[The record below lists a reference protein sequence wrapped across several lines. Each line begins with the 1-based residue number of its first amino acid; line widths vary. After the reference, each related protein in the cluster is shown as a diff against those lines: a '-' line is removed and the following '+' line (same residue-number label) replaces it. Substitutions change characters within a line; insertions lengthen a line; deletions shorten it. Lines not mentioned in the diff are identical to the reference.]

1 MKYLLLML
9 SVLAV
14 SCSAIA
20 QEIRI
25 KIEVLIH
32 LEVSVTKPSI
42 TKPMEYPPRIHH
54 VSKPFSFRHH
64 IYLHEGIE
72 LISFLPYERCWHIQ
86 ISRKELKMVAGIPP
100 LRISQKKYSLY
111 TVTQKI
117 TQEKVFTPSYF
128 YAVPAPSPERST
140 FQSPEIAK
148 SVSTVHKKVSL
159 KTRKHVVY
167 MKVPSTI
174 SMQIQGIYASVFYAS
189 PLSGVE
195 PICKTHKPSKEF
207 KLSLLRCISLK
218 EAKTFP
224 FMIER
229 KEHRITSSEPV
240 IGDFL
245 PSSHMFSNLRNM
257 KVHSVTLEPG
267 ILKYSA
273 EWGTVAVDGKGIKS
287 FFLNT
292 EHLEISNDLE
302 KGMELKWTIDNVT
315 WKVSF
320 LRSGKSFE
328 LSPGLEYT
336 FTLNDWT
343 IHLDFPTSGRF
354 ALLKVRNGDFA
365 LQFRP
370 FDYLRLKKGQIGFTV
385 KDEQVGLIISHRFGD
400 TIIEHDIDMN
410 GIRNTI
416 TLYLDSMT
424 LQIELSFT
432 TRALNIDNWRLR
444 AIW

>member
-14 SCSAIA
+14 SYSAIA

-32 LEVSVTKPSI
+32 LEVSVTRASI

-72 LISFLPYERCWHIQ
+72 LIGFLPYERCWHIQ
-86 ISRKELKMVAGIPP
+86 ISHKELKIEGIPP
-100 LRISQKKYSLY
+100 LRTSQKKYSLY
-111 TVTQKI
+111 TVAQRI
-117 TQEKVFTPSYF
+117 TREKVFTPSYF

-140 FQSPEIAK
+140 FQNPEMAEF
-148 SVSTVHKKVSL
+148 VSTVHKKVSL

-174 SMQIQGIYASVFYAS
+174 SMQIQGIYASVSYAS
-189 PLSGVE
+189 PLPGVE

-207 KLSLLRCISLK
+207 RKPSSLRFASLK
-218 EAKTFP
+218 EVKAFP

-229 KEHRITSSEPV
+229 KEHKVTSSKPV
-240 IGDFL
+240 IGDFQ
-245 PSSHMFSNLRNM
+245 PSSHMFSDLRNT

-273 EWGTVAVDGKGIKS
+273 EWGTVTVDGRGIKS

-292 EHLEISNDLE
+292 EHLEISSDLE

-320 LRSGKSFE
+320 LRSGKSFV

-343 IHLDFPTSGRF
+343 IHLDFPTSSCF
-354 ALLKVRNGDFA
+354 ASLKVRNGDLA

-370 FDYLRLKKGQIGFTV
+370 FDYLRLKNGQIGFTI
-385 KDEQVGLIISHRFGD
+385 KDGQVGLIISHIFGD

-432 TRALNIDNWRLR
+432 TRTLNIDNWRLR
-444 AIW
+444 VIW

>member
-1 MKYLLLML
+1 VKYLLLML

-432 TRALNIDNWRLR
+432 TRTLNIDNWRLR